1 MKVSIRK
8 RLERLENA
16 ASGHPRMPIVLIDV
30 TKMPKADRAA
40 HRAGDVGVLQR
51 YGAPDPAE
59 CRAGRIHT
67 IVIDLHSAC
76 RDSRREHDDL
86 TGGDGQRL

>member
-51 YGAPDPAE
+51 YGAPFTQHVETLVGNTMTSLAVTARGCEPTVP
-59 CRAGRIHT
+59 GRWIRGAN
-67 IVIDLHSAC
+67 LP
-76 RDSRREHDDL
+76 
-86 TGGDGQRL
+86 